1 MSPMRTIPILAA
13 AVFALTACAP
23 LNAGLPEP
31 ARADYTKI
39 AYWNAEHFVDDID
52 DPYVE
57 GSNEDTGGRS
67 KKTLALYAKAIK
79 ALDADVLILA
89 ETEGEAWV
97 RRFNKEFLDGMN
109 YDTVTCARDE
119 NWHQNIVVVSRIPV
133 GALTTLKAK
142 KIPIEGRE
150 PTALFNNRLM
160 TIEIMPNENYRL
172 VLSPT
177 HLKAG
182 ITPEDKATRI
192 AMGNAAKEL
201 FRRELTLDPNANIL
215 FIGDMNF
222 SPGGDEYNAL
232 LSGGPKL
239 VDLQAANKNPGTHP
253 AEYPTRHI
261 DMSFANENLLGEV
274 VPGSVAVARPLPR
287 AEQAET
293 SDHLPIVVSIYPKD
307 R

>member
-1 MSPMRTIPILAA
+1 MSRLRTLPLAA
-13 AVFALTACAP
+13 AAALALSACAHVQ
-23 LNAGLPEP
+23 AGLPEP
-31 ARADYTKI
+31 NRADYIKI

-79 ALDADVLILA
+79 ALDADVLILG

-97 RRFNKEFLDGMN
+97 RRFNKEFLQGMN
-109 YDTVTCARDE
+109 YDTVTAARDE
-119 NWHQNIVVVSRIPV
+119 NWHQNLVVVSRIPV
-133 GALTTLKAK
+133 GAMTTLKAK
-142 KIPIEGRE
+142 KIDIPGRDSS
-150 PTALFNNRLM
+150 ALFNNRLM
-160 TIEIMPNENYRL
+160 TIEVMPNANYRL
-172 VLSPT
+172 ILSPT

-192 AMGNAAKEL
+192 SMANAVKEL

-222 SPGGDEYNAL
+222 TPGGEEYNSV

-239 VDLQAANKNPGTHP
+239 VDLQAPNKNPATHP

-261 DMSFANENLLGEV
+261 DMTFANENLLPEV

-287 AEQAET
+287 AEQADT
-293 SDHLPIVVSIYPKD
+293 SDHLPIVISIYPRD